1 VLLAAPACAGL
12 VLTEVN
18 PSYDA
23 DGSQLD
29 PYLTA
34 LTSALAGSRAAA

>member
-1 VLLAAPACAGL
+1 

-23 DGSQLD
+23 DGGQLER
-29 PYLTA
+29 YVSA
-34 LTSALAGSRAAA
+34 LTTALAG